1 MAVDRREFL
10 FDKEKWKKR
19 IRHILTM
26 DSHPGHI
33 SLGFAVGVFISF
45 TPFFGFHSLMAIVA
59 AFVFRLNKLTCV
71 TGSWVNTPLTVIP
84 VLGLSYKVGSAL
96 LGSQSGELRIKG
108 LEWQHLQDYATA
120 LLLGSSVLGFAAAFI
135 SYTLIYYVIVR
146 FRQRDETLREMTD
159 EMEETGEDLEME

>member
-71 TGSWVNTPLTVIP
+71 TGSWVNTPLTV
-84 VLGLSYKVGSAL
+84 
-96 LGSQSGELRIKG
+96 
-108 LEWQHLQDYATA
+108 
-120 LLLGSSVLGFAAAFI
+120 
-135 SYTLIYYVIVR
+135 
-146 FRQRDETLREMTD
+146 
-159 EMEETGEDLEME
+159 